1 MNKEGKSL
9 LNIRCANWRDYHHT
23 WAETKQKDYYANCM
37 AQDCVQSLEGGN
49 SNKPNEPGCRFL
61 DGTSK
66 GFCYAYGTA
75 QLWCAENTK
84 SKYCKDGGE
93 KWGMG
98 KLGTATSPE
107 TTEWTPHQG
116 VPVYDG
122 KTPKSGAVY
131 SCQCMKNCACTN
143 AKKCYCVDK
152 NQKPWPSTPG
162 LNEFDPKM
170 KVSRS
175 SSKKGQCACV
185 CGGVIG
191 P

>member
-1 MNKEGKSL
+1 MEKGKSL
-9 LNIRCANWRDYHHT
+9 INIRCADWRDKHHT
-23 WAETKQKDYYANCM
+23 WSENKQKDYYANCM

-49 SNKPNEPGCRFL
+49 ANKPDQPGCRFL
-61 DGTSK
+61 DGNSK
-66 GFCYAYGTA
+66 GFCYAYGVA
-75 QLWCAENTK
+75 QLWCAGNSK

-98 KLGTATSPE
+98 KLGTASSAD

-116 VPVYDG
+116 VAVYDG
-122 KTPKSGAVY
+122 KTPKSGVAY
-131 SCQCMKNCACTN
+131 SCQCMKNCACSN
-143 AKKCYCVDK
+143 KKKCYCVNK
-152 NQKPWPSTPG
+152 EEKPIPSTPG
-162 LNEFDPKM
+162 LKEFEITKII
-170 KVSRS
+170 KS